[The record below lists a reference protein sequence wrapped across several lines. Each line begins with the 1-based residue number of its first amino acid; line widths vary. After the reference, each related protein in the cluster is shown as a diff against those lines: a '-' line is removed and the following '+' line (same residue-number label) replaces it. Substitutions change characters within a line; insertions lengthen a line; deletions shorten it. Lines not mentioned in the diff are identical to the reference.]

1 MITTSDG
8 SVKKCAVKE
17 CTVCRS
23 DVQCRERE
31 KGIGKQMEGS
41 DVSVGRGVVLL
52 RRRGMARCV

>member
-1 MITTSDG
+1 M
-8 SVKKCAVKE
+8 KKCAVKE

-52 RRRGMARCV
+52 RRRGLARCV